1 MASWMIHL
9 RVAQGIYKQ
18 LGLKHVDAFILG
30 NIAPD
35 SGIPKEDGSGY
46 LPDAGVS
53 HFRVVD
59 QNGIKEVHEEHFIE
73 RFFTDSQRKSYDD
86 EAYAFYFGYLTHLLT
101 DKLWAEEIGYRAKDK
116 FPELFDGDRAAFWS
130 QVKRDW
136 YDMDFMY
143 LQENPDFEAF
153 RIYESMDKLLNRYVD
168 FFAPDAFE
176 KRRQFITAF
185 YRDGAANVK
194 VRETYLSPEELDRF
208 VISAVEEILRQCSD
222 YVEELARD
230 EICTASVRTI

>member
-35 SGIPKEDGSGY
+35 SGIPNADGSGY

-59 QNGIKEVHEEHFIE
+59 QNGIKEVHEERFIE
-73 RFFTDSQRKSYDD
+73 RFFTDELRKSYD
-86 EAYAFYFGYLTHLLT
+86 EETYAFYFGYLTHLLT
-101 DKLWAEEIGYRAKDK
+101 DKLWAEEIGYGAKDK
-116 FPELFDGDRAAFWS
+116 FPELFDGDRMAFWS
-130 QVKRDW
+130 QIKRDW
-136 YDMDFMY
+136 YDLDFMY
-143 LQENPDFEAF
+143 LRENPDFEAF
-153 RIYESMDKLLNRYVD
+153 RIYESMEKLLNKYVD

-176 KRRQFITAF
+176 KRRQFIMAF

-194 VRETYLSPEELDRF
+194 ARETYLSPEELDRF
-208 VISAVEEILRQCSD
+208 VISAVEEILRQCTD

-230 EICTASVRTI
+230 EICAVQA

>member
-35 SGIPKEDGSGY
+35 SGIPTADGSGY

-59 QNGIKEVHEEHFIE
+59 QNGIKEVHEERFIE
-73 RFFTDSQRKSYDD
+73 SFFTDSLRKSYDD

-101 DKLWAEEIGYRAKDK
+101 DKLWAEEIGYGAKDK
-116 FPELFDGDRAAFWS
+116 FPELFDRDRTAFWS
-130 QVKRDW
+130 QIKRDW
-136 YDMDFMY
+136 YDLDFMY
-143 LQENPDFEAF
+143 LRQNPDFEAF
-153 RIYESMDKLLNRYVD
+153 RIYENMEKLLNRYVD

-208 VISAVEEILRQCSD
+208 VISTVEEILRQCSD
-222 YVEELARD
+222 YVEELAVMS
-230 EICTASVRTI
+230 EL

>member
-18 LGLKHVDAFILG
+18 LGLKYVDAFILG

-59 QNGIKEVHEEHFIE
+59 QNGIKEVHEERFIE
-73 RFFTDSQRKSYDD
+73 RFFTDALRKSYD
-86 EAYAFYFGYLTHLLT
+86 EETYAFYFGYLTHLLT
-101 DKLWAEEIGYRAKDK
+101 DKLWAEEIGYGAKNK
-116 FPELFDGDRAAFWS
+116 FPELFDRDRTAFWS
-130 QVKRDW
+130 QIKRDW

-143 LQENPDFEAF
+143 LRENPDFEAF
-153 RIYESMDKLLNRYVD
+153 RRYENMEELLNRYVD

-194 VRETYLSPEELDRF
+194 VRETYLSMEELDRF

-222 YVEELARD
+222 YV
-230 EICTASVRTI
+230 TIKYKKD

>member
-18 LGLKHVDAFILG
+18 LGLKHVDTFVLG

-35 SGIPKEDGSGY
+35 SGIPKTDGSGY

-59 QNGIKEVHEEHFIE
+59 QNGIKEVHEERFIE
-73 RFFTDSQRKSYDD
+73 RFFTNALRESYDD

-101 DKLWAEEIGYRAKDK
+101 DKFWADEIVYGARNK
-116 FPELFDGDRAAFWS
+116 FPDLFDRDRTAFWS
-130 QVKRDW
+130 QIKRDW

-143 LQENPDFEAF
+143 LRQNPDFEAF
-153 RIYESMDKLLNRYVD
+153 QIYENMEELRNRYVG

-208 VISAVEEILRQCSD
+208 VIFAVEEILRQCSH
-222 YVEELARD
+222 YVEELACD
-230 EICTASVRTI
+230 EICAVQA

>member
-18 LGLKHVDAFILG
+18 LGLKHMNAFILG

-59 QNGIKEVHEEHFIE
+59 QNGIKEVHEERFIE
-73 RFFTDSQRKSYDD
+73 RFFTDELRESYD
-86 EAYAFYFGYLTHLLT
+86 EETYAFYFGYLTHLLT
-101 DKLWAEEIGYRAKDK
+101 DKLWAEEIGYGAKDK
-116 FPELFDGDRAAFWS
+116 FAELFDRDRTAFWS
-130 QVKRDW
+130 QIKRDW

-143 LQENPDFEAF
+143 LRKNPDFEAF
-153 RIYESMDKLLNRYVD
+153 RRYESMEELLNRYVD

-176 KRRQFITAF
+176 KRRQFITTF

-194 VRETYLSPEELDRF
+194 VRETYLSMEELDRF

-230 EICTASVRTI
+230 EICAVQA

>member
-18 LGLKHVDAFILG
+18 LGLKHVDAFVLG

-35 SGIPKEDGSGY
+35 SGIPKADGSGY

-59 QNGIKEVHEEHFIE
+59 QNGIKEVHEERFIE
-73 RFFTDSQRKSYDD
+73 RLFTDALRESYD
-86 EAYAFYFGYLTHLLT
+86 EETYAFYFGYLTHLLT
-101 DKLWAEEIGYRAKDK
+101 DKLWAEEIGYGAKNR
-116 FPELFDGDRAAFWS
+116 FPALFDRNRMAFWS
-130 QVKRDW
+130 QIKRDW

-143 LQENPDFEAF
+143 LRENPDFEAF
-153 RIYESMDKLLNRYVD
+153 RIYENMEKLFNRYVD

-176 KRRQFITAF
+176 KRRQFIVAF

-222 YVEELARD
+222 YVEELARYGN
-230 EICTASVRTI
+230 

>member
-18 LGLKHVDAFILG
+18 LGLTHVDAFILG

-59 QNGIKEVHEEHFIE
+59 QNGIKEVHEERFIE
-73 RFFTDSQRKSYDD
+73 RFFTDELRESYD
-86 EAYAFYFGYLTHLLT
+86 EETYAFYFGYLTHLLT
-101 DKLWAEEIGYRAKDK
+101 DKLWAEEIGYGAKNK
-116 FPELFDGDRAAFWS
+116 FPELFDRDRTAFWN
-130 QVKRDW
+130 QIKRDW

-143 LQENPDFEAF
+143 LRKNPDFEAF
-153 RIYESMDKLLNRYVD
+153 RIYENMEQLLNRYVD
-168 FFAPDAFE
+168 VFAPDAFE

-208 VISAVEEILRQCSD
+208 GISAVE
-222 YVEELARD
+222 
-230 EICTASVRTI
+230 